1 MELERGRIFTPDKK
15 KLLIDEVQR
24 ELSLIE
30 AEIKRRPSVDA
41 LKSVKTDLQTNL
53 GVLIDKKGVIT
64 PQETDDILDL
74 IGKAKR
80 IRLETDYYFGIKRS
94 TFYLIALVA
103 VGVGIYFYTK
113 KRNS

>member
-24 ELSLIE
+24 ELSSVE
-30 AEIKRRPSVDA
+30 AELKSRPSVEP
-41 LKSVKTDLQTNL
+41 LKKVRDDLKATLNL
-53 GVLIDKKGVIT
+53 LFEKKGVIT

-80 IRLETDYYFGIKRS
+80 IRLESDFYFGMRRS
-94 TFYLIALVA
+94 TFYLLALVA

-113 KRNS
+113 KRYS